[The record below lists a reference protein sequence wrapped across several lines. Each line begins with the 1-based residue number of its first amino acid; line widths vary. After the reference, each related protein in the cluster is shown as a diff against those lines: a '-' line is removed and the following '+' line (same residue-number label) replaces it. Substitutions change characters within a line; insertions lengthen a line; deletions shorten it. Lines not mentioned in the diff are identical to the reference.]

1 MTLRCS
7 KVKLFLMLKQRRRNI
22 VVIIERTATER
33 CQYGGVDLSARLFQ
47 KMYLHFSTLV
57 SIKRLMASTWISL
70 QSGASVKGRKKK
82 SAAFFDKDTREIF
95 VFDSIFF
102 TIWIK
107 NFKSLSLPC
116 GFWSDLYA
124 RYYHAM
130 QNMSNYLQVFALYW
144 LVFAKY
150 RLNHKS
156 FNTNHI

>member
-47 KMYLHFSTLV
+47 KMYLPFSTLV

-70 QSGASVKGRKKK
+70 QSGASVKGRKNK

-107 NFKSLSLPC
+107 HFKSLSLPC

-124 RYYHAM
+124 RCYHAM
-130 QNMSNYLQVFALYW
+130 QYMNNYLQVFALYS

-150 RLNHKS
+150 RLNHIS
-156 FNTNHI
+156 FNTYDI